1 MNDGLSDVF
10 QDEFLQR
17 MEKMKPSLFSL
28 EDIFSVFREMNLPED
43 SFYSLAQKLLAQ
55 KILLD
60 ARGFIL
66 MANRE

>member
-1 MNDGLSDVF
+1 MNESSTDVF

-17 MEKMKPSLFSL
+17 IEKIKPSLFSL